1 MELIMRQGRGRGRG
15 GGGGGRSTVVY
26 ATIGKVSIEVHR
38 KIGKVVRNWHDDLK
52 MTVTENKCCIVEPV
66 NSALNKTTPLK

>member
-26 ATIGKVSIEVHR
+26 ATIGKV
-38 KIGKVVRNWHDDLK
+38 VRN
-52 MTVTENKCCIVEPV
+52 
-66 NSALNKTTPLK
+66 